1 MLSEAIAMQG
11 SVATRA
17 ALLRNS
23 FHCLRSLNCGE
34 FRSRSLAPSSSE
46 LLRSSVEIFR
56 SQVAEFAPYSTA
68 VPAGKPIQVQLRI
81 LKKDEH
87 GLRDKLIPASSWRV
101 LTRLLDAGYRSYL
114 VGGSVRDM
122 LVKQVPKDFD
132 ILTTAEP
139 KQVKAAFSGR
149 CIIVGRRFPVCH
161 VTSLNTVVEVSSFS
175 TNSGNIKRITYEP
188 VVGTE
193 GWSEDDFSRWDNS
206 LRRDFTVNGIMYDPF
221 KCIIYDYVGGLRD
234 LRRCKIR
241 TVIPALESFEED
253 SARILR
259 AIRIA
264 ARLEFSFATST
275 ANAIRQLKSSI
286 LTLNKTR
293 LQLEVNTMMA
303 YGSSER
309 SVRLLWRYGVL
320 EYLLPFQARYFSN
333 TNLKRQARRSDILLK
348 LLANLDKVTAP
359 NRPCHGGLWV
369 AILAFHL
376 ALVERPWSLTVGP
389 TVALALS
396 FGTGLEKAITQVQKL
411 CDAVDKNGK
420 HLWND
425 QFRSCVKEMDEVVI
439 LNDCQSFVD
448 LCLNNVAQLHSAAA
462 TCKVMQELNISS
474 PPSDW
479 GVVSKP
485 YFYKA
490 NHLFN
495 RALTSNSDDF
505 PDIVHDTYK
514 GVLMNSSFSTNG
526 GIEDLGNV
534 FSHVVLSTLFPSVSS
549 SL

>member
-1 MLSEAIAMQG
+1 MQG

>member
-1 MLSEAIAMQG
+1 M
-11 SVATRA
+11 
-17 ALLRNS
+17 
-23 FHCLRSLNCGE
+23 F
-34 FRSRSLAPSSSE
+34 
-46 LLRSSVEIFR
+46 
-56 SQVAEFAPYSTA
+56 
-68 VPAGKPIQVQLRI
+68 
-81 LKKDEH
+81 
-87 GLRDKLIPASSWRV
+87 GL
-101 LTRLLDAGYRSYL
+101 
-114 VGGSVRDM
+114 
-122 LVKQVPKDFD
+122 Q
-132 ILTTAEP
+132 
-139 KQVKAAFSGR
+139 
-149 CIIVGRRFPVCH
+149 
-161 VTSLNTVVEVSSFS
+161 
-175 TNSGNIKRITYEP
+175 
-188 VVGTE
+188 
-193 GWSEDDFSRWDNS
+193 
-206 LRRDFTVNGIMYDPF
+206 
-221 KCIIYDYVGGLRD
+221 
-234 LRRCKIR
+234 
-241 TVIPALESFEED
+241 
-253 SARILR
+253 
-259 AIRIA
+259 
-264 ARLEFSFATST
+264 
-275 ANAIRQLKSSI
+275 
-286 LTLNKTR
+286 
-293 LQLEVNTMMA
+293 
-303 YGSSER
+303 
-309 SVRLLWRYGVL
+309 
-320 EYLLPFQARYFSN
+320 
-333 TNLKRQARRSDILLK
+333 K

>member
-1 MLSEAIAMQG
+1 
-11 SVATRA
+11 
-17 ALLRNS
+17 
-23 FHCLRSLNCGE
+23 
-34 FRSRSLAPSSSE
+34 
-46 LLRSSVEIFR
+46 
-56 SQVAEFAPYSTA
+56 
-68 VPAGKPIQVQLRI
+68 
-81 LKKDEH
+81 
-87 GLRDKLIPASSWRV
+87 
-101 LTRLLDAGYRSYL
+101 
-114 VGGSVRDM
+114 M